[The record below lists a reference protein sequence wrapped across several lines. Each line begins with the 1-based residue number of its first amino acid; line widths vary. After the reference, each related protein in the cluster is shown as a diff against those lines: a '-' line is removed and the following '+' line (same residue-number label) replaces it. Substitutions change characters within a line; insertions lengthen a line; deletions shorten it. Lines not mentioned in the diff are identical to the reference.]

1 MTGDPAPR
9 TALAALVER
18 VRREPGAIGAL
29 FPAVGREV
37 GRGPGPSGDPDG
49 ILGPT
54 VQDEAR
60 TALVSALAAA
70 LGDTAPDRLAE
81 EVEALYRFGDA
92 EEKRAVLRSLPALP
106 GGGAASRAAAG
117 VLADALR
124 GNDPRLIAA
133 ALGTPAAA
141 ALDDHAW
148 RHGVLKCL
156 FSGVPLGAVH
166 RLAERA
172 DAELGRMAAGYAAER
187 EAAGR
192 DVPDDARRLL
202 SLAPQAAD
210 GPAGAD
216 APPTDGETEA

>member
-1 MTGDPAPR
+1 MTDDTAPR
-9 TALAALVER
+9 DPLADLVQR
-18 VRREPGAIGAL
+18 VRREPGAVGAL
-29 FPAVGREV
+29 FPAVGRTV
-37 GRGPGPSGDPDG
+37 GRGPGPSGDSEG

-60 TALVSALAAA
+60 AALLSALAAA
-70 LGDTAPDRLAE
+70 LEDAPDRLAE

-92 EEKRAVLRSLPALP
+92 EEKRAVLRSLPDLP
-106 GGGAASRAAAG
+106 DGGAASRLAAG
-117 VLADALR
+117 LLADALR

-156 FSGVPLGAVH
+156 FSDVPLDAVH
-166 RLAERA
+166 GLADRA

-202 SLAPQAAD
+202 SL
-210 GPAGAD
+210 
-216 APPTDGETEA
+216 THGETEA

>member
-1 MTGDPAPR
+1 MTSDTAPR
-9 TALAALVER
+9 DPLDDLLER
-18 VRREPGAIGAL
+18 VRREPKAIGVL

-37 GRGPGPSGDPDG
+37 GRGPGPSGDPEG

-60 TALVSALAAA
+60 TALVTALADA
-70 LGDTAPDRLAE
+70 LGDASPDLLAE
-81 EVEALYRFGDA
+81 EVGALYRFGDA

-106 GGGAASRAAAG
+106 GGGAASRIAAG
-117 VLADALR
+117 LLADALR

-156 FSGVPLGAVH
+156 FSDVPLDAVH
-166 RLAERA
+166 GLADRA
-172 DAELGRMAAGYAAER
+172 DTELGRMAAGYAAER

-202 SLAPQAAD
+202 SL
-210 GPAGAD
+210 
-216 APPTDGETEA
+216 THGETEA

>member
-1 MTGDPAPR
+1 MTGG
-9 TALAALVER
+9 TAARGPLDGLVER
-18 VRREPGAIGAL
+18 VRRDPGAIGAL
-29 FPAVGREV
+29 FPAVGRTV

-60 TALVSALAAA
+60 AALVSALAAA
-70 LGDTAPDRLAE
+70 LGDGAPDRLAE

-92 EEKRAVLRSLPALP
+92 EEKRAVLRSLPVLP
-106 GGGAASRAAAG
+106 DGDAASRLTAG
-117 VLADALR
+117 LLADALR

-156 FSGVPLGAVH
+156 FSDVPLDAVH
-166 RLAERA
+166 GLGDRA

-192 DVPDDARRLL
+192 SVPDDARRLL
-202 SLAPQAAD
+202 SL
-210 GPAGAD
+210 
-216 APPTDGETEA
+216 THGETEA